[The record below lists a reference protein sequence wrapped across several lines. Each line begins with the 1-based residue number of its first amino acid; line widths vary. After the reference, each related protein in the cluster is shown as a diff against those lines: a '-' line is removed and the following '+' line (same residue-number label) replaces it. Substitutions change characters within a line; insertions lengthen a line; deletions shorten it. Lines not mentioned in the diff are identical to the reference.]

1 MEWTMSKAITRKRF
15 LASSTHWVAGATAF
29 LSLRGLTACSEN
41 QEETSTSA
49 DSSGEQ
55 VPKRAI
61 TRIKMTT
68 IGATDLTPVEDWYT
82 NWLGYSVAERGEI
95 SEAVAGSWGTPNMA
109 GRPYILMQPESG
121 ADVFIRAALIDGV
134 AGYSAMTTFGWNSF
148 EIIVD
153 DVYALNERLKDSPFD
168 IIGPARSLGGNIAS
182 IHAMQVIGPMQEVL
196 YLACETGDRE
206 TSRLP
211 IPESFVDRVF
221 IVILA
226 GPDADAIREFY
237 VSKLAMEPAGEFD
250 IPIANIACA
259 QNLPEDHV
267 FQLKMVIATERGN
280 SIEIDGYPGSAGP
293 RARATGQLP
302 PGNAMVS
309 FSANN
314 LDQFD
319 IDFIAPPVQETS
331 LAYSG
336 NRSASFI
343 GPAGEITEII
353 EQLG

>member
-121 ADVFIRAALIDGV
+121 AASAGSNRKSVTRAP
-134 AGYSAMTTFGWNSF
+134 
-148 EIIVD
+148 
-153 DVYALNERLKDSPFD
+153 R
-168 IIGPARSLGGNIAS
+168 
-182 IHAMQVIGPMQEVL
+182 VIGPVP
-196 YLACETGDRE
+196 R
-206 TSRLP
+206 S
-211 IPESFVDRVF
+211 V
-221 IVILA
+221 
-226 GPDADAIREFY
+226 
-237 VSKLAMEPAGEFD
+237 
-250 IPIANIACA
+250 
-259 QNLPEDHV
+259 
-267 FQLKMVIATERGN
+267 RG
-280 SIEIDGYPGSAGP
+280 GSH
-293 RARATGQLP
+293 R
-302 PGNAMVS
+302 S
-309 FSANN
+309 
-314 LDQFD
+314 
-319 IDFIAPPVQETS
+319 
-331 LAYSG
+331 SG
-336 NRSASFI
+336 RYRI
-343 GPAGEITEII
+343 
-353 EQLG
+353 